1 MRISSRSRA
10 ALIALLAASG
20 LAVVATRKGPL
31 AESAEAPG
39 PAVVELFT
47 SQGCSSCPPAEAV
60 LGRLAARP
68 GVIALAFH
76 VDYWDNPAWH
86 DPYAIP
92 LAAARQANYVRAF
105 RLPSAYTPQV
115 VIGGRSSMVGSSEL
129 QILKAL
135 PGPPQG
141 VAIGLHVEG
150 DALAIEVPEA
160 AGADCDVNLAVY
172 RSRASTAVGGGEN
185 SGRTLEEF
193 DIVRKFMTLGSCTG
207 AARRFAVPRASFPAD
222 ADRVA
227 VLLQQPNQGRIVA
240 AASMGLP

>member
-1 MRISSRSRA
+1 MGRR
-10 ALIALLAASG
+10 
-20 LAVVATRKGPL
+20 GPL
-31 AESAEAPG
+31 AESAETPA

-47 SQGCSSCPPAEAV
+47 SQGCSSCPPAEAI

-68 GVIALAFH
+68 GVIALSFH
-76 VDYWDNPAWH
+76 VDYWDSPTWR

-92 LAAARQANYVRAF
+92 LAAARQANYVREF

-115 VIGGRSSMVGSSEL
+115 VIGGRSSVVGSSEP

-135 PGPPQG
+135 PGSPPG
-141 VAIGLHVEG
+141 VPIGLYAEG
-150 DALAIEVPEA
+150 DTVVIEVPEA
-160 AGADCDVNLAVY
+160 AGADCDVNLAMY

-193 DIVRKFMTLGSCTG
+193 DIVRKFTTLGSCTG
-207 AARRFAVPRASFPAD
+207 AARRFSVPRSSFPTD

-227 VLLQQPNQGRIVA
+227 VLLQRPDQGRIVA
-240 AASMGLP
+240 AASIALP